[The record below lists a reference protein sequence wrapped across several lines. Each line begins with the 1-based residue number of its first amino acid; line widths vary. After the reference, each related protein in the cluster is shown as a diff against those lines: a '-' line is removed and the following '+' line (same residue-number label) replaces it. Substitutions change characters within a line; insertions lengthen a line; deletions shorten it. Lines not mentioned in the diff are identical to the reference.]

1 MSLLP
6 GQILPPTASLGTV
19 NEDGTVTIEQ
29 NWWLLLY
36 NLALQVLGT
45 SSAGL
50 PADALIDLASADADA
65 IDADAIALRQ
75 SLSNALIQVTQ
86 PSDVDADAIALRR
99 PLSNALVQAIQPSD
113 VVISTNDLPDLQR
126 ALLLAQADI
135 QPDPVPLA
143 QPVSAITVGASP
155 FTYTA
160 SFAGSVA
167 ITGSVT
173 SISFKRQGISVA
185 TGMTT
190 GMIPVCRY
198 DQLVVTYPGAAPTM
212 TFIPWSSQ

>member
-6 GQILPPTASLGTV
+6 GQILPPSTSLGQV
-19 NEDGTVTIEQ
+19 NDNGSVTI
-29 NWWLLLY
+29 NHDWWLLLY
-36 NLALQVLGT
+36 NLSLQVLGNGT
-45 SSAGL
+45 GL
-50 PADALIDLASADADA
+50 PADALIDLQSVDADA
-65 IDADAIALRQ
+65 IDADAIALR
-75 SLSNALIQVTQ
+75 S
-86 PSDVDADAIALRR
+86 
-99 PLSNALVQAIQPSD
+99 PLANALVQAIQPSD
-113 VVISTNDLPDLQR
+113 VVVGLKDLPDLQR
-126 ALLLAQADI
+126 ALLLAQDALL
-135 QPDPVPLA
+135 PDPTPDLQRALSLAQDGLLPDSAPLA

-173 SISFKRQGISVA
+173 SINFKRQGTSVA
-185 TGMTT
+185 TGLTT
-190 GMIPVCRY
+190 GVLPVCRF